1 MQAVFVT
8 ARGKTCKRVWALD
21 ADLAAAFDQLDHSYL
36 LGQLAAFPV
45 RGLVAAWLRA
55 GVIDQGRF
63 APTEEGTPQGGVM
76 TPPTQVATSV
86 SR

>member
-21 ADLAAAFDQLDHSYL
+21 ADLAAASGQLDHSYL
-36 LGQLAAFPV
+36 LGQLATFPG
-45 RGLVAAWLRA
+45 RGLVAAWLGA

-63 APTEEGTPQGGVM
+63 APAERGRRSPL
-76 TPPTQVATSV
+76 PP
-86 SR
+86 